1 MDHMLPL
8 SFLARRDPGR
18 VMYDMLAVVP
28 EGALK

>member
-1 MDHMLPL
+1 MDHMLPQ

-18 VMYDMLAVVP
+18 VMYGMVAVVQ